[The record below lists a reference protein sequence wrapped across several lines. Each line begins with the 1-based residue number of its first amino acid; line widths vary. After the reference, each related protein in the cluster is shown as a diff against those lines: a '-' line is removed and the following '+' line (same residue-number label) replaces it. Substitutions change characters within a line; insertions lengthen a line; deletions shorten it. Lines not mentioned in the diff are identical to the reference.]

1 LFRYQEVGD
10 VSPNGFHPPSR
21 RRKVASEIAYFE
33 LFMKSVKQNVTLP
46 TVVLTFLL
54 GLQGSLLIILNYQT
68 SLNRTEAGHVGA
80 AVYFYKTFRFDI
92 FHVNPPLTRYVV
104 GLPISLTSPNY
115 DWKSYSPRPQDR
127 TEWQI
132 GNAFINANHPEKI
145 HWCIFLARCSLIP
158 IILLGSWFGYKFASD
173 LYGKNAGLIFLVLW
187 TFSPLV
193 LAWGATICPDVC
205 ASALGIIGIYT
216 FWRWLK
222 TPSWSKAVIAGIC
235 LGLLP
240 LTKMTWIIVFPLWLL
255 MWLIWVLPY
264 YLLRKKTEEKPVIP
278 GFRQLIIII
287 LIGSYMINMGYAFD
301 GSFRLLKNYKFI
313 SYTLT
318 GKDIND
324 KNSTITIG
332 NRFADSWLG
341 YVPIPLPG
349 EFVLGM
355 DTQKLDFERGIKSY
369 LRGEYSDHGWWYY
382 YVYTILI
389 KEPLG
394 ILCLG
399 LLAVIVS
406 CFFIKYNAHWRDE
419 MVILLPGVIL
429 FIFVSSQTGFSLHPR
444 YIIPVLPFAY
454 IWISKL
460 GQLFTKK
467 HYILSTIITV
477 LLFWMLG
484 SSLYY
489 FPHSMSYFNE
499 LIGGPRNGPKHLLG
513 SNMDWGQNTYFLQ
526 KWYNKHTE
534 ARPIK
539 IVYSSTESLDRLG
552 IKDDQILSQKLEVGW
567 FAIGVNE
574 LYGLSKHYEYF
585 KQFDPVDRIGYSIY
599 IYHITQE
606 ETNRV
611 RHEMGISEIE

>member
-1 LFRYQEVGD
+1 
-10 VSPNGFHPPSR
+10 
-21 RRKVASEIAYFE
+21 
-33 LFMKSVKQNVTLP
+33 MKFLKQNTTIPV
-46 TVVLTFLL
+46 VVLTFLL
-54 GLQGSLLIILNYQT
+54 VLQGSLLIILNYQT

-104 GLPISLTSPNY
+104 GLPIFLASPNY

-127 TEWQI
+127 AEWRI
-132 GNAFINANHPEKI
+132 GNAFINANSPEKI

-158 IILLGSWFGYKFASD
+158 IILLGSWFGYKYASA
-173 LYGKNAGLIFLVLW
+173 LYGNNAGLIFLLLW

-205 ASALGIIGIYT
+205 ATALGIIGVYA
-216 FWRWLK
+216 FWQWLK

-240 LTKMTWIIVFPLWLL
+240 LAKITWIIAFPLWF
-255 MWLIWVLPY
+255 LIWFLWVSPY
-264 YLLRKKTEEKPVIP
+264 YLLRQKVGEKPIIP
-278 GFRQLIIII
+278 KFRQLTVIL
-287 LIGSYMINMGYAFD
+287 LIGVYMINMGYAFD
-301 GSFRLLKNYKFI
+301 GSFRLLKDYKFI
-313 SYTLT
+313 SHTLT
-318 GKDIND
+318 GNNIGN
-324 KNSTITIG
+324 KNFTVTVG

-341 YVPIPLPG
+341 YILVPLPG
-349 EFVLGM
+349 EFVQGI

-382 YVYTILI
+382 YAYTILI

-406 CFFIKYNAHWRDE
+406 CFFTKYNASWRDE
-419 MVILLPGVIL
+419 MTILLPVVTL

-444 YIIPVLPFAY
+444 YIIPLLPFVY

-460 GQLFTKK
+460 GQLFTPKQ
-467 HYILSTIITV
+467 YILSTIISV
-477 LLFWMLG
+477 LLFWILG

-489 FPHSMSYFNE
+489 FPYSMSYFNE
-499 LIGGPRNGPKHLLG
+499 LIGGSKNGHKHLLG
-513 SNMDWGQNTYFLQ
+513 SNIDWGQNTYFLQ
-526 KWYNKHTE
+526 KWYNKHPE

-539 IVYSSTESLDRLG
+539 IIYSSTESFDRLG
-552 IKDDQILSQKLEVGW
+552 IKSDQKLLSQGLEAGW
-567 FAIGVNE
+567 FVIGVNE
-574 LYGLSKHYEYF
+574 RYDSSKQYEYF
-585 KQFDPVDRIGYSIY
+585 KQFEPVDRIGYSIY
-599 IYHITQE
+599 IYHITPE
-606 ETNRV
+606 EANRV
-611 RHEMGISEIE
+611 RHEMGLPELE